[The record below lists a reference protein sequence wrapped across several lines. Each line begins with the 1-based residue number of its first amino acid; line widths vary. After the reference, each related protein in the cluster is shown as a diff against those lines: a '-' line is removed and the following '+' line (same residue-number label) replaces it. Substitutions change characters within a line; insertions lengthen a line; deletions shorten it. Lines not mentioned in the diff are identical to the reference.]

1 MGAQHM
7 GSVLF
12 TSASGWVLVVLLAAT
27 IALPYLIRSR
37 RFALEDVSRVPWRT
51 RLRPHYWLGYVGAGI
66 VLAHA
71 WVPMRAGWAMR
82 SNATGLYLASG
93 ALLLL
98 CAQIVLGLR
107 LRQTRGNLRR
117 RLRRAHF
124 WIMATAVALALG
136 HIGLNSA
143 AVRMLASN

>member
-1 MGAQHM
+1 MGAQRM
-7 GSVLF
+7 GSVVF
-12 TSASGWVLVVLLAAT
+12 TSASGWVLVVLLTAT

-37 RFALEDVSRVPWRT
+37 LFALEDESHVSWRT
-51 RLRPHYWLGYVGAGI
+51 RLRPPYWLGYVGAGI

-71 WVPMRAGWAMR
+71 WVPMRAGWALQ

-98 CAQIVLGLR
+98 CVQIVLGLR
-107 LRQTRGNLRR
+107 LRQTRGKQRR

-124 WIMATAVALALG
+124 WIMATVLALTLG

-143 AVRMLASN
+143 TVRMLTLN

>member
-1 MGAQHM
+1 M
-7 GSVLF
+7 GSVVF
-12 TSASGWVLVVLLAAT
+12 TSASGWGLVVLLAAT

-37 RFALEDVSRVPWRT
+37 LFALQDESPVSWRT
-51 RLRPHYWLGYVGAGI
+51 RLHPHYWLGYVGAGI

-98 CAQIVLGLR
+98 CVQIVLGLR
-107 LRQTRGNLRR
+107 LRQTRGKWRR

>member
-1 MGAQHM
+1 M
-7 GSVLF
+7 GSVVF
-12 TSASGWVLVVLLAAT
+12 TSASGWVLVVLLTAT

-37 RFALEDVSRVPWRT
+37 LFALEDESHVSWRT
-51 RLRPHYWLGYVGAGI
+51 RLRPHYWLGYIGAGI
-66 VLAHA
+66 VLAHT
-71 WVPMRAGWAMR
+71 WVPMRAGWALQ

-98 CAQIVLGLR
+98 CVQIVLGLR
-107 LRQTRGNLRR
+107 LRQTSGKQRR

-124 WIMATAVALALG
+124 WIMATVLALTLG

-143 AVRMLASN
+143 TVRMLTLN